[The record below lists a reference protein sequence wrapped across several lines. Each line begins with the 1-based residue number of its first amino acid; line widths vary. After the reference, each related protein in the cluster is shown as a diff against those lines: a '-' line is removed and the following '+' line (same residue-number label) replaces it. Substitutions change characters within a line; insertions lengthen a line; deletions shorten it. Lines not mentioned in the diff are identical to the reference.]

1 MSQIEDDL
9 NVAEYLERT
18 GACTPADY
26 IIIRLANEIRR
37 IRQEPTEKMISVGMK
52 WLSHWR
58 YMRKSDQESS
68 LRQAFNAMLKAANEK

>member
-26 IIIRLANEIRR
+26 IIIRLANEVRR
-37 IRQEPTEKMISVGMK
+37 LRQEVDDRRNYMNKIWHHIGDFPLWDGDEIVYMK
-52 WLSHWR
+52 GSGVIT
-58 YMRKSDQESS
+58 
-68 LRQAFNAMLKAANEK
+68 